1 MNKINIIVVDDHEI
15 VINGLKL
22 YFQDNE
28 SLCIVSQ
35 AANGIEALVEIE
47 KHKPD
52 VVITDISMPSM
63 NGIELTK
70 LITDKYPRVNVLVF
84 SMHNDDEYVMDALT
98 AGAMGYIPKDSDE
111 HEIKKAIINVS
122 KGKMYFSTS
131 LSEILAKKLLVKEN
145 SKNVKKELTERELE
159 VLDLIVKG
167 YSNKEIATLLSV
179 SKRTI
184 DNHRTNLMYKI
195 DAKNTADVVRIALT
209 NKYVKIENKKKK

>member
-22 YFQDNE
+22 FFQDNE

-52 VVITDISMPSM
+52 VVITDVSMPNM

-70 LITDKYPRVNVLVF
+70 LITDKYPGVNVLVF

-111 HEIKKAIINVS
+111 HEIKEAIINVS

-145 SKNVKKELTERELE
+145 TKNVKKQLTERELE

-167 YSNKEIATLLSV
+167 YSNKEIASLLSV

-195 DAKNTADVVRIALT
+195 NAKNTADVVRIALT
-209 NKYVKIENKKKK
+209 NKYVKIGKKKT

>member
-15 VINGLKL
+15 VIKGLKL

-131 LSEILAKKLLVKEN
+131 LSEILAKKLLVKED

-209 NKYVKIENKKKK
+209 NKYVKIENNRKK